1 MKKKEKKR
9 KRSAEKNV
17 DEREAP
23 RAQTYQKQD
32 LRVFLPQPQGGENV
46 VEPIER
52 PDHFDDSLILFGRE
66 FFIKRRDNSKIK
78 KRMLQQHARQKKL
91 KQKRVKKK
99 KNFLSSFSRIRQTHR
114 KHTTTA
120 KRAGQK
126 KQISDVIYEG
136 KRILMGGAFFGAKFL
151 RRQGCHCVAGN
162 DKEKRKSGRAENSR
176 IIRRRIVRGG
186 GERSLS
192 VSDDDDG
199 KTVKREKKKKKK
211 IKCVIIPGFL
221 RGHESYR
228 EMREHV
234 ETVLKEFR
242 NSLEEESNLDVL
254 DVSVAKIERDW
265 WIPVTFRGES
275 LRKIL
280 DAIEDAVAFRPAKES
295 DDDDDEEETRII
307 LIGHSAG
314 GWIARLFL
322 GGKSIKY
329 DGKLYEGYKAKTVAA
344 LVTLG
349 TPHNSAEAYPF
360 GRVKEVRTR
369 EKSSINGGDDDEET
383 SLQETRRLYPN
394 CFHSGMK
401 YVTVQGTGFKG
412 RPFKFT
418 DFIPSI
424 SNTTTTKTT
433 DWKTL
438 FEEIKH
444 GISYKTDCQDASAD
458 GDSVTCVSSG
468 LGLGPEAIEVAIE
481 GVKHE
486 KDDIYP
492 WYGSLDVV
500 RTWMR
505 PVLEMLF

>member
-1 MKKKEKKR
+1 
-9 KRSAEKNV
+9 
-17 DEREAP
+17 
-23 RAQTYQKQD
+23 
-32 LRVFLPQPQGGENV
+32 
-46 VEPIER
+46 
-52 PDHFDDSLILFGRE
+52 
-66 FFIKRRDNSKIK
+66 
-78 KRMLQQHARQKKL
+78 
-91 KQKRVKKK
+91 
-99 KNFLSSFSRIRQTHR
+99 
-114 KHTTTA
+114 
-120 KRAGQK
+120 
-126 KQISDVIYEG
+126 
-136 KRILMGGAFFGAKFL
+136 MGGAFFGAKIL
-151 RRQGCHCVAGN
+151 RRQGWCFS
-162 DKEKRKSGRAENSR
+162 EKTLKTKNRKSFGANSSSSSS
-176 IIRRRIVRGG
+176 IRRRIVRGG

-192 VSDDDDG
+192 VNDDIG
-199 KTVKREKKKKKK
+199 KTVKKKKK

-234 ETVLKEFR
+234 ETVLKEEQR
-242 NSLEEESNLDVL
+242 NSSFTTEESNLDVL

-280 DAIEDAVAFRPAKES
+280 DAIEDAVAFRPAKEG
-295 DDDDDEEETRII
+295 DDDEEETRII

-369 EKSSINGGDDDEET
+369 ENGDDDEET

-394 CFHSGMK
+394 CFHARSGMK
-401 YVTVQGTGFKG
+401 YITVQGTGFKG

-418 DFIPSI
+418 DFISSI
-424 SNTTTTKTT
+424 SNNTTTKTT

-444 GISYKTDCQDASAD
+444 GISYKTDCQDASSD

-468 LGLGPEAIEVAIE
+468 LGLGPEAMEVAIE

>member
-1 MKKKEKKR
+1 
-9 KRSAEKNV
+9 
-17 DEREAP
+17 
-23 RAQTYQKQD
+23 
-32 LRVFLPQPQGGENV
+32 
-46 VEPIER
+46 
-52 PDHFDDSLILFGRE
+52 
-66 FFIKRRDNSKIK
+66 
-78 KRMLQQHARQKKL
+78 
-91 KQKRVKKK
+91 
-99 KNFLSSFSRIRQTHR
+99 
-114 KHTTTA
+114 
-120 KRAGQK
+120 
-126 KQISDVIYEG
+126 
-136 KRILMGGAFFGAKFL
+136 MGGAFFGAKFL
-151 RRQGCHCVAGN
+151 RRQGCHYCVAGN
-162 DKEKRKSGRAENSR
+162 DKEKRKSGRAESSSS
-176 IIRRRIVRGG
+176 IRRRIVRGG

-192 VSDDDDG
+192 VNDDDSG

-314 GWIARLFL
+314 GWITRLFL

-418 DFIPSI
+418 DFISSI

>member
-1 MKKKEKKR
+1 
-9 KRSAEKNV
+9 
-17 DEREAP
+17 
-23 RAQTYQKQD
+23 
-32 LRVFLPQPQGGENV
+32 
-46 VEPIER
+46 
-52 PDHFDDSLILFGRE
+52 
-66 FFIKRRDNSKIK
+66 
-78 KRMLQQHARQKKL
+78 
-91 KQKRVKKK
+91 
-99 KNFLSSFSRIRQTHR
+99 
-114 KHTTTA
+114 
-120 KRAGQK
+120 
-126 KQISDVIYEG
+126 
-136 KRILMGGAFFGAKFL
+136 MGGAFFGAEFL
-151 RRQGCHCVAGN
+151 LCRQGWDCFAGIG
-162 DKEKRKSGRAENSR
+162 KEKRRSGRAENGSV
-176 IIRRRIVRGG
+176 IRRRIVRGG

-192 VSDDDDG
+192 VNDDDNG
-199 KTVKREKKKKKK
+199 KTVKKKKKKKK

-418 DFIPSI
+418 DFISSI

-468 LGLGPEAIEVAIE
+468 LGLGPEAIEVVIE

>member
-1 MKKKEKKR
+1 MK
-9 KRSAEKNV
+9 
-17 DEREAP
+17 
-23 RAQTYQKQD
+23 
-32 LRVFLPQPQGGENV
+32 
-46 VEPIER
+46 
-52 PDHFDDSLILFGRE
+52 
-66 FFIKRRDNSKIK
+66 
-78 KRMLQQHARQKKL
+78 
-91 KQKRVKKK
+91 
-99 KNFLSSFSRIRQTHR
+99 
-114 KHTTTA
+114 TT
-120 KRAGQK
+120 
-126 KQISDVIYEG
+126 
-136 KRILMGGAFFGAKFL
+136 F
-151 RRQGCHCVAGN
+151 
-162 DKEKRKSGRAENSR
+162 KRKSFGANNSS
-176 IIRRRIVRGG
+176 IRRRIRGG
-186 GERSLS
+186 EKRSLRS
-192 VSDDDDG
+192 KNDDESG
-199 KTVKREKKKKKK
+199 KTVKKKKKK

-221 RGHESYR
+221 RGRESYR
-228 EMREHV
+228 EMRENV
-234 ETVLKEFR
+234 ETVLKEEER
-242 NSLEEESNLDVL
+242 NSSFTTEESNLDVL

-280 DAIEDAVAFRPAKES
+280 DAIEDAVAFRPAKEGDDDE
-295 DDDDDEEETRII
+295 DDDDDEEGTRII

-418 DFIPSI
+418 DFISSI

-444 GISYKTDCQDASAD
+444 GISYKTDCRDASAD

>member
-1 MKKKEKKR
+1 M
-9 KRSAEKNV
+9 
-17 DEREAP
+17 
-23 RAQTYQKQD
+23 
-32 LRVFLPQPQGGENV
+32 
-46 VEPIER
+46 
-52 PDHFDDSLILFGRE
+52 
-66 FFIKRRDNSKIK
+66 
-78 KRMLQQHARQKKL
+78 
-91 KQKRVKKK
+91 
-99 KNFLSSFSRIRQTHR
+99 
-114 KHTTTA
+114 
-120 KRAGQK
+120 
-126 KQISDVIYEG
+126 
-136 KRILMGGAFFGAKFL
+136 GAKFL
-151 RRQGCHCVAGN
+151 RRQGCHYFAGIGE
-162 DKEKRKSGRAENSR
+162 EKRKSGRAERSSV
-176 IIRRRIVRGG
+176 RRRRVRGG

-192 VSDDDDG
+192 VNDDIG
-199 KTVKREKKKKKK
+199 KTVKKKKK

-234 ETVLKEFR
+234 ETVLKEEQR
-242 NSLEEESNLDVL
+242 NSSFTTEESNLDVL

-265 WIPVTFRGES
+265 WIPVTFQGES

-280 DAIEDAVAFRPAKES
+280 DAIEDAVAFRPAKEG
-295 DDDDDEEETRII
+295 DEDDEEGTRII

-401 YVTVQGTGFKG
+401 YITVQGTGFKG
-412 RPFKFT
+412 RPFKFS
-418 DFIPSI
+418 DFISSI
-424 SNTTTTKTT
+424 SNNTTTKTT

-444 GISYKTDCQDASAD
+444 GISYKTDCQDASSD

-468 LGLGPEAIEVAIE
+468 LGLGPEAIEVSIE

>member
-1 MKKKEKKR
+1 M
-9 KRSAEKNV
+9 
-17 DEREAP
+17 
-23 RAQTYQKQD
+23 
-32 LRVFLPQPQGGENV
+32 
-46 VEPIER
+46 
-52 PDHFDDSLILFGRE
+52 
-66 FFIKRRDNSKIK
+66 
-78 KRMLQQHARQKKL
+78 
-91 KQKRVKKK
+91 
-99 KNFLSSFSRIRQTHR
+99 
-114 KHTTTA
+114 
-120 KRAGQK
+120 
-126 KQISDVIYEG
+126 
-136 KRILMGGAFFGAKFL
+136 
-151 RRQGCHCVAGN
+151 
-162 DKEKRKSGRAENSR
+162 
-176 IIRRRIVRGG
+176 
-186 GERSLS
+186 
-192 VSDDDDG
+192 
-199 KTVKREKKKKKK
+199 
-211 IKCVIIPGFL
+211 
-221 RGHESYR
+221 
-228 EMREHV
+228 
-234 ETVLKEFR
+234 
-242 NSLEEESNLDVL
+242 EEESNLDVL

-275 LRKIL
+275 FRKIL

-307 LIGHSAG
+307 LMGHSAG

-418 DFIPSI
+418 DFISSI

>member
-1 MKKKEKKR
+1 
-9 KRSAEKNV
+9 
-17 DEREAP
+17 
-23 RAQTYQKQD
+23 
-32 LRVFLPQPQGGENV
+32 
-46 VEPIER
+46 
-52 PDHFDDSLILFGRE
+52 
-66 FFIKRRDNSKIK
+66 
-78 KRMLQQHARQKKL
+78 
-91 KQKRVKKK
+91 
-99 KNFLSSFSRIRQTHR
+99 
-114 KHTTTA
+114 
-120 KRAGQK
+120 
-126 KQISDVIYEG
+126 
-136 KRILMGGAFFGAKFL
+136 MGAAFFGAKFL
-151 RRQGCHCVAGN
+151 RRQGCSCFAGN
-162 DKEKRKSGRAENSR
+162 NGTKKRKSGRAERSSV
-176 IIRRRIVRGG
+176 RRRIVRGG
-186 GERSLS
+186 EKRSLS
-192 VSDDDDG
+192 KNDDDDDIG
-199 KTVKREKKKKKK
+199 KTVKKKKKK

-234 ETVLKEFR
+234 ETVLKEER
-242 NSLEEESNLDVL
+242 NSLTEEINLDVL

-265 WIPVTFRGES
+265 WIPVTFQGES

-280 DAIEDAVAFRPAKES
+280 DAIEDAVASRPAKEG
-295 DDDDDEEETRII
+295 DENDDDDEEGTRII

-329 DGKLYEGYKAKTVAA
+329 DGKLYEGYKAKSVAA

-394 CFHSGMK
+394 CFHARSGLT

-418 DFIPSI
+418 DFISSI

-444 GISYKTDCQDASAD
+444 GISYKTDCQDASSD

>member
-1 MKKKEKKR
+1 
-9 KRSAEKNV
+9 
-17 DEREAP
+17 
-23 RAQTYQKQD
+23 
-32 LRVFLPQPQGGENV
+32 
-46 VEPIER
+46 
-52 PDHFDDSLILFGRE
+52 
-66 FFIKRRDNSKIK
+66 
-78 KRMLQQHARQKKL
+78 
-91 KQKRVKKK
+91 
-99 KNFLSSFSRIRQTHR
+99 
-114 KHTTTA
+114 
-120 KRAGQK
+120 
-126 KQISDVIYEG
+126 
-136 KRILMGGAFFGAKFL
+136 MGGAFFGAKFL
-151 RRQGCHCVAGN
+151 RRQGCCFSE
-162 DKEKRKSGRAENSR
+162 KTMKTTFKRKSFGANNSS
-176 IIRRRIVRGG
+176 IRRRIVRGG
-186 GERSLS
+186 EKRSF
-192 VSDDDDG
+192 DIG
-199 KTVKREKKKKKK
+199 KTVKKKKKKKK

-221 RGHESYR
+221 RGHGSYR
-228 EMREHV
+228 EMRENV
-234 ETVLKEFR
+234 ETVLKEAR
-242 NSLEEESNLDVL
+242 NSSFTTEESNLDVL

-280 DAIEDAVAFRPAKES
+280 DAIEDAVAFRPAKEGDDDEDDDDE
-295 DDDDDEEETRII
+295 DDDDDEEGTRII

-329 DGKLYEGYKAKTVAA
+329 DGKLYEGYKAKSVAA

-418 DFIPSI
+418 DFISSI

-500 RTWMR
+500 RMWMR

>member
-1 MKKKEKKR
+1 
-9 KRSAEKNV
+9 
-17 DEREAP
+17 
-23 RAQTYQKQD
+23 
-32 LRVFLPQPQGGENV
+32 
-46 VEPIER
+46 
-52 PDHFDDSLILFGRE
+52 
-66 FFIKRRDNSKIK
+66 
-78 KRMLQQHARQKKL
+78 
-91 KQKRVKKK
+91 
-99 KNFLSSFSRIRQTHR
+99 
-114 KHTTTA
+114 
-120 KRAGQK
+120 
-126 KQISDVIYEG
+126 
-136 KRILMGGAFFGAKFL
+136 MGGAFFGAKFL
-151 RRQGCHCVAGN
+151 RRQGWCFS
-162 DKEKRKSGRAENSR
+162 EKTLKTKNRKSFGANSSSSSS
-176 IIRRRIVRGG
+176 IRRRIVRGG

-192 VSDDDDG
+192 VRDDDNG
-199 KTVKREKKKKKK
+199 KTVKKKKK

-228 EMREHV
+228 EMRENV
-234 ETVLKEFR
+234 ETALKEFR
-242 NSLEEESNLDVL
+242 NSLEEESNLEVL

-280 DAIEDAVAFRPAKES
+280 DAIEDAVAFRPAKEG
-295 DDDDDEEETRII
+295 DDDEEETRII

-369 EKSSINGGDDDEET
+369 ENGDDDEET

-394 CFHSGMK
+394 CFHARSGMK
-401 YVTVQGTGFKG
+401 YITVQGAGFKG

-418 DFIPSI
+418 DFISSI
-424 SNTTTTKTT
+424 SNNTTTKTT

-444 GISYKTDCQDASAD
+444 GISYKTDCQDASSD

>member
-1 MKKKEKKR
+1 
-9 KRSAEKNV
+9 
-17 DEREAP
+17 
-23 RAQTYQKQD
+23 
-32 LRVFLPQPQGGENV
+32 
-46 VEPIER
+46 
-52 PDHFDDSLILFGRE
+52 
-66 FFIKRRDNSKIK
+66 
-78 KRMLQQHARQKKL
+78 
-91 KQKRVKKK
+91 
-99 KNFLSSFSRIRQTHR
+99 
-114 KHTTTA
+114 
-120 KRAGQK
+120 
-126 KQISDVIYEG
+126 
-136 KRILMGGAFFGAKFL
+136 MGAAFFGAKFL
-151 RRQGCHCVAGN
+151 RRQGCSCFAGN
-162 DKEKRKSGRAENSR
+162 NGTKKRKSGRAKSSS
-176 IIRRRIVRGG
+176 IRRRIVRGG
-186 GERSLS
+186 EKRSLS
-192 VSDDDDG
+192 KNDDDIG
-199 KTVKREKKKKKK
+199 KTVKKKKKK

-234 ETVLKEFR
+234 ETVLKEER
-242 NSLEEESNLDVL
+242 NSLTEEINLDVL

-265 WIPVTFRGES
+265 WIPVTFQGES

-280 DAIEDAVAFRPAKES
+280 DAIEDAVAFRPAKEGGEN
-295 DDDDDEEETRII
+295 DDDDEEGTRII

-329 DGKLYEGYKAKTVAA
+329 DGKLYEGYKAKSVAA

-394 CFHSGMK
+394 CFHARSGLT

-418 DFIPSI
+418 DFISSI

-444 GISYKTDCQDASAD
+444 GISYKTDCQDASSD